1 MEEKT
6 KFLFEDWREKLNSR
20 LTSFLEAEEPASLY
34 QPMQYV
40 FEGSGKRIRP
50 ILLLLTCK
58 AVGGNIDVAWNAAL
72 AIELLH
78 NFTLVHDDI
87 MDDDDTRRGRATVH
101 KQWTPNIA
109 LLAGDG
115 ILALSY
121 KALLRTESEHIKQIL
136 EIYTDGIVAVCEG
149 QALDMDFE
157 SREHVQPEQYLEMIT
172 KKTAYLLN
180 ISAKIG
186 AIIGNGSH
194 EQVTA
199 LGEFAQNLGVAF
211 QIQDDLLDITVDED
225 TLGKTFGSD
234 VKQKK
239 RTFLLN
245 YALSHAS
252 IQSQQALL
260 NIFRMPEID
269 RESIYQVRDI
279 FESAGAITAAKESVD
294 SYLALANK
302 NLESLNGNG
311 ESRHLNYLL
320 NYISNRNF

>member
-6 KFLFEDWREKLNSR
+6 KFLFEDWRTKLNFR
-20 LTSFLEAEEPASLY
+20 LTSFLEEDDPATLY

-58 AVGGNIDVAWNAAL
+58 AVGGNIEAAWDAAV

-87 MDDDDTRRGRATVH
+87 MDDDDTRRGRETVH
-101 KQWTPNIA
+101 KKWTPNIA

-121 KALLRTESEHIKQIL
+121 RALLRTDSEHLKRIL

-157 SREHVQPEQYLEMIT
+157 SREHVQPKQYLEMIT

-186 AIIGNGSH
+186 AIIGNGSDR
-194 EQVTA
+194 QVTA

-245 YALSHAS
+245 YALTHAS
-252 IQSQQALL
+252 TQSQQALL
-260 NIFRMPEID
+260 NIFQMSEID
-269 RESIYQVRDI
+269 NESIYQVRDI
-279 FESAGAITAAKESVD
+279 FESAGAISAAKESVD
-294 SYLALANK
+294 NYLSLANK

-311 ESRHLNYLL
+311 ENRHLNYLL